1 MLAMGDT
8 PSPQNRLRVF
18 IVDDHALFAQ
28 GLALLLS
35 TEAASY
41 VEVVGYTTH
50 PEEAVSLVCGDEV
63 DVALVDLAMPRLA
76 GIDVI
81 RSLKK
86 RCPETK
92 IIALTG
98 VDDLE
103 AGQRVLHAGAD
114 GYLTKSADPGVLL
127 APLFAVANG
136 FCVLRHEIVDALLA
150 AARTPPDDLMAEVS
164 DQELRLWVL
173 LARGLE
179 TSGIARRMLVSERT
193 TKRMIAVLLRKIGAA
208 NRTEAAGL
216 AGRYGIL
223 DVTPGD

>member
-1 MLAMGDT
+1 MGET

-35 TEAASY
+35 TEAGRY
-41 VEVVGYTTH
+41 VEVAGHTTH
-50 PEEAVSLVCGDEV
+50 PEEAVSLVCGGEV

-86 RCPETK
+86 RCPGTK
-92 IIALTG
+92 VIALTG

-114 GYLTKSADPGVLL
+114 GYLTKSSDPEVLL

-136 FCVLRHEIVDALLA
+136 FCVLRHEMVDALLA
-150 AARTPPDDLMAEVS
+150 AARTPPEELMADVS

-179 TSGIARRMLVSERT
+179 TGGIARRMLVSERT
-193 TKRMIAVLLRKIGAA
+193 AKRMIAVLLRKIGAA

-223 DVTPGD
+223 DLTPGD

>member
-1 MLAMGDT
+1 MLATCQT
-8 PSPQNRLRVF
+8 PSMENRLRIF

-35 TEAASY
+35 TEATRY
-41 VEVVGYTTH
+41 VEVVGHTTH
-50 PEEAVSLVCGDEV
+50 PEEAVSLVCGGDV

-92 IIALTG
+92 VVALTG
-98 VDDLE
+98 IDDLE
-103 AGQRVLHAGAD
+103 AGQRVLRAGAD
-114 GYLTKSADPGVLL
+114 GYLTKSSDPGVLL
-127 APLFAVANG
+127 APLFAVASG
-136 FCVLRHEIVDALLA
+136 LCVLRHEMVDALLA
-150 AARTPPDDLMAEVS
+150 LARTPPDNLMADLS

-179 TSGIARRMLVSERT
+179 TGVIAQRMLVSERT

-208 NRTEAAGL
+208 NRIEAAGL

-223 DVTPGD
+223 DAAPGN

>member
-1 MLAMGDT
+1 MQD
-8 PSPQNRLRVF
+8 RLRIF
-18 IVDDHALFAQ
+18 IIDDHALFAQ

-35 TEAASY
+35 TEAASH
-41 VEVVGYTTH
+41 VEVVGHTTH
-50 PEEAVSLVCGDEV
+50 PEEAVSLVCSSDV

-86 RCPETK
+86 RCPQTK
-92 IIALTG
+92 VIALTG
-98 VDDLE
+98 IDDLE
-103 AGQRVLHAGAD
+103 AGRRVLRAGAD
-114 GYLTKSADPGVLL
+114 GYLTKSADPGMLL
-127 APLFAVANG
+127 APLFAVASG
-136 FCVLRHEIVDALLA
+136 LCVLRHEMLDALLA
-150 AARTPPDDLMAEVS
+150 VARTPPDDLLAGLS

-173 LARGLE
+173 LARGLD
-179 TSGIARRMLVSERT
+179 TGGIAHRMLVSERT

-223 DVTPGD
+223 DAAPGD

>member
-1 MLAMGDT
+1 MLAMGET
-8 PSPQNRLRVF
+8 PSLQNRLRVF

-35 TEAASY
+35 TEAGRY
-41 VEVVGYTTH
+41 VEVVGHTTH
-50 PEEAVSLVCGDEV
+50 PEEAVSLVCGGEV

-76 GIDVI
+76 GVDVI

-86 RCPETK
+86 RCPGTK
-92 IIALTG
+92 VIALTG

-114 GYLTKSADPGVLL
+114 GYLTKSSDPAVLL

-136 FCVLRHEIVDALLA
+136 FCVLRHEMVDALLA
-150 AARTPPDDLMAEVS
+150 AARTPPDDLMADVS

-179 TSGIARRMLVSERT
+179 TSGIARRMLISERT

-223 DVTPGD
+223 DLTPGD